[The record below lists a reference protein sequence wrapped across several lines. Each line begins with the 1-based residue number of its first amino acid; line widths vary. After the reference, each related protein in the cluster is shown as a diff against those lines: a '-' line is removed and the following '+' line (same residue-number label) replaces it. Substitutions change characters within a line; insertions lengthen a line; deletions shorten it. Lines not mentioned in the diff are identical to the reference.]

1 MRNFQKRIKNFESEN
16 TFKKYRNTGKN
27 HKNIFNQ
34 NWKT

>member
-16 TFKKYRNTGKN
+16 IFKKYRNTEKN